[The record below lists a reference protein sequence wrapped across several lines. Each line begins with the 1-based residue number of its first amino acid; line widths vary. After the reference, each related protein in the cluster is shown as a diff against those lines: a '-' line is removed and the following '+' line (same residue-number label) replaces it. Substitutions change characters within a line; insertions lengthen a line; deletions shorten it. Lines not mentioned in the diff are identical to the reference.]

1 MTSTSDARSERK
13 AWDPLSGLS
22 TDRIALLK
30 EYDALLGQF
39 NQRVNLISRETGEH
53 RWTRHILHSLCLAW
67 KPFPPGARVVDWGTG
82 GGLPAIPLAIAFPDV
97 RFLAVDAVGRKVMA
111 VRAVIRRL
119 ELDNIEALQSRAEEC
134 DETAEYSVSRATA
147 PLADL
152 WDWHVRVADPTFET
166 SADGWARGLVCLK
179 GGDLTAEIGA
189 LQNRHPG
196 VQVQCIP
203 LADVVSIPEF
213 VGKVIVTVT
222 ASAE

>member
-1 MTSTSDARSERK
+1 MTSTRDARSEPK
-13 AWDPLSGLS
+13 AWDPLAALS
-22 TDRIALLK
+22 SDRIALLK

-67 KPFPPGARVVDWGTG
+67 KPFPAGARVVDWGTG
-82 GGLPAIPLAIAFPDV
+82 GGLPAIPLAIAYPDV

-119 ELDNIEALQSRAEEC
+119 ELVNIEALQSRAEEC
-134 DETAEYSVSRATA
+134 DETAQYSVSRATA
-147 PLADL
+147 PLTDL
-152 WDWHVRVADPTFET
+152 WDWHVRVADPTVDTF
-166 SADGWARGLVCLK
+166 SDCWAPGLVCLK

>member
-1 MTSTSDARSERK
+1 MTSESDARSEPP
-13 AWDPLSGLS
+13 AWDPLAGLS
-22 TDRIALLK
+22 TDQIALLK
-30 EYDALLGQF
+30 EYDALLDQF
-39 NQRVNLISRETGEH
+39 NQRVNLISRETGED
-53 RWTRHILHSLCLAW
+53 RWSRHILHSLCLAW
-67 KPFPPGARVVDWGTG
+67 KPFPPGACVVDWGTG
-82 GGLPAIPLAIAFPDV
+82 GGLPAIPLAIAFPDA

-111 VRAVIRRL
+111 VRAIIRRL

-134 DETAEYSVSRATA
+134 DETAQYSVSRATA

-152 WDWHVRVADPTFET
+152 WDWHVRVADPTFDT
-166 SADGWARGLVCLK
+166 SADCWAPGLVCLK

-189 LQNRHPG
+189 LQNRHPS